1 MASLFR
7 FKRFSLSNERAALK
21 VGTDAVLLGSA
32 MSLRAQAGQR
42 LLDIGTGG
50 GVIALMAAQRLCDLG
65 AESCRIDA
73 VELDGPSAQEAS
85 ENFANSPW
93 AGGIECIRADFRD
106 FAATAPHYDH
116 IFSNPPF
123 YDNSLL
129 NPDPRK
135 APARHTRTLSYREIC
150 AFCSTNLAPQGRLS
164 LVLPYEQRED
174 LLRCAASYGLYPF
187 RLMSI
192 KTTERKPFRRLIA
205 EFSFTRTQVEEQTL
219 VLQDGDR
226 RSAAY
231 SELTRDFY
239 L

>member
-1 MASLFR
+1 MTVSDGETLTFD
-7 FKRFSLSNERAALK
+7 N
-21 VGTDAVLLGSA
+21 VLIGEVWLC
-32 MSLRAQAGQR
+32 AGQSNMEMPMKGFPSQPIEGGPADILHSTDP
-42 LLDIGTGG
+42 LLH
-50 GVIALMAAQRLCDLG
+50 VYQAK
-65 AESCRIDA
+65 RISR
-73 VELDGPSAQEAS
+73 VEPTDTTVGQWKTS
-85 ENFANSPW
+85 EPQT
-93 AGGIECIRADFRD
+93 IRD
-106 FAATAPHYDH
+106 FAATASSYDH

-150 AFCSTNLAPQGRLS
+150 AFCATNLAPQGRLS
-164 LVLPYEQRED
+164 LVLPYEQREE
-174 LLRCAASYGLYPF
+174 LLRCAASFGLYPF

>member
-7 FKRFSLSNERAALK
+7 FKRFSLSTERAALK

-32 MSLRAQAGQR
+32 MSLRAQAGER

-50 GVIALMAAQRLCDLG
+50 GVIALMAAPRLCDLG
-65 AESCRIDA
+65 ADSCRIDA

-85 ENFANSPW
+85 ENFARSPW
-93 AGGIECIRADFRD
+93 AGSLECIWADFRN
-106 FAATAPHYDH
+106 FAATASRYDH

-135 APARHTRTLSYREIC
+135 APARHTRTLSFREIC
-150 AFCSTNLAPQGRLS
+150 AFCATNLVPQGRLS
-164 LVLPYEQRED
+164 LVLPYEQREE
-174 LLRCAASYGLYPF
+174 LLRCAASFGLYPF

-219 VLQDGDR
+219 VLQNGDR

>member
-1 MASLFR
+1 
-7 FKRFSLSNERAALK
+7 
-21 VGTDAVLLGSA
+21 
-32 MSLRAQAGQR
+32 
-42 LLDIGTGG
+42 
-50 GVIALMAAQRLCDLG
+50 MAAQRLCDLG
-65 AESCRIDA
+65 ADACRIDA

-85 ENFANSPW
+85 ENFARSPW
-93 AGGIECIRADFRD
+93 AGSLECIRADFRD
-106 FAATAPHYDH
+106 FAATASRYDH

-150 AFCSTNLAPQGRLS
+150 AFCATNLAPQGRLS
-164 LVLPYEQRED
+164 LVLPYEQREE
-174 LLRCAASYGLYPF
+174 LLRCAASFGLYPF

>member
-50 GVIALMAAQRLCDLG
+50 GVIALMAAQRLSDLG
-65 AESCRIDA
+65 AVPYHIDA
-73 VELDGPSAQEAS
+73 VELDVPSAQEAA

-93 AGGIECIRADFRD
+93 ADSLECICKDFRD
-106 FAATAPHYDH
+106 FATAAPQYDH

-150 AFCSTNLAPQGRLS
+150 AFCATNLAPQGRLS
-164 LVLPYEQRED
+164 LVLPYEQRGD
-174 LLRCAASYGLYPF
+174 LLRCAASFGLYPF
-187 RLMSI
+187 RLLNI

-205 EFSFTRTQVEEQTL
+205 EFSFTRTQAEEQTL
-219 VLQDGDR
+219 ILQDGAN